1 MGVTNGRDLFSSKYP
16 TAIII
21 DSVNT
26 MHFVPIKNPIGD
38 YFFVTVNSELYAFDT
53 KGDTFKW
60 RKKLAKTF
68 EVLIYFTD
76 HYKPISHHL
85 KELELII
92 EKNDL
97 PKLSISLYKVLSL
110 LKLREKKKFEN
121 FKILELIKE
130 LREDKPK
137 DPKRAA
143 QYQDMITYLQD
154 LDIEEICTP
163 VKRCTNY
170 LDESF
175 LATDPRYMGSVKTAV
190 QLAFTENREV
200 NHTPI
205 GPTKSYLKIAIIALL
220 IVIVVF
226 AIYWMYENHYF
237 DVITNLVPSIDGIS
251 KNNPLSLS
259 PSSTEQPLTSTYPTP
274 ESAKAAIDRG
284 EITIDKFPPAMQTA
298 IKAVKTPVTP

>member
-1 MGVTNGRDLFSSKYP
+1 MGVTNGRDLLSGKYP
-16 TAIII
+16 TALII
-21 DSVNT
+21 DAVNT

-38 YFFVTVNSELYAFDT
+38 YFFVTINSELYAFDT
-53 KGDTFKW
+53 KGETYKW
-60 RKKLAKTF
+60 RPRLAKTF

-76 HYKPISHHL
+76 HYKPLSHHL

-97 PKLSISLYKVLSL
+97 PKLSISLYKVLSI
-110 LKLREKKKFEN
+110 LKLREKKEFEA
-121 FKILELIKE
+121 FKIVKLIEE
-130 LREDKPK
+130 LREDKGK
-137 DPKRAA
+137 DPKRQS

-154 LDIEEICTP
+154 LDIEEIVTP

-175 LATDPRYMGSVKTAV
+175 MATDPKYMGSVKTAV
-190 QLAFTENREV
+190 QLALTENREV

-205 GPTKSYLKIAIIALL
+205 GPAKGWLKIAIIALL

-226 AIYWMYENHYF
+226 AIYWMYEQGYF
-237 DVITNLVPSIDGIS
+237 NVITNMIPSLDS
-251 KNNPLSLS
+251 FSQNNPLSLS
-259 PSSTEQPLTSTYPTP
+259 PSGEQPLTSTYPTP